1 MKMFLKKTKA
11 MLPGNVSMHSGANY
25 LNLAFW
31 LCGFT
36 WGVVSV
42 EFPVSRLGLHGRRM
56 AVLEVP
62 RGNELSVSL

>member
-1 MKMFLKKTKA
+1 MKKFLKKTKA

-36 WGVVSV
+36 WGVVSG
-42 EFPVSRLGLHGRRM
+42 EFPVPPPWSPWQENGHFGS
-56 AVLEVP
+56 P
-62 RGNELSVSL
+62 